1 MAFMQCMEELLGG
14 LAASFPYCE
23 KVQSTHKD
31 FVTTLKPN
39 PILYDFVIRQWHAE
53 LKPHYQDVKD
63 RNVEKLI
70 KADISIFRKID
81 IKTKWEDPSFD
92 AQSRELLLMYLMNL
106 NGLAEIHCAV
116 PAKMMETLDGI
127 ARKTV
132 SMFEGNG
139 TGNTNNSV
147 NTSLPIDPQKL
158 CSITE
163 RLLSGGGMGGPG
175 NLNPDDLADLTA
187 QMPQLGEFQNMMQSL
202 MQQIN
207 PDDLQELM
215 TQMPLINSTVMN
227 MLKNVPGGG
236 GGGSGNQ
243 NPNALQ

>member
-1 MAFMQCMEELLGG
+1 MQCMEELLGG

-53 LKPHYQDVKD
+53 LKPHYQDVKE
-63 RNVEKLI
+63 RNVDKLI
-70 KADISIFRKID
+70 KAEISIFRKID

-132 SMFEGNG
+132 SMFEGAGSTGGGTNTTNG
-139 TGNTNNSV
+139 SP
-147 NTSLPIDPQKL
+147 LPIDPQKL

-163 RLLSGGGMGGPG
+163 RLLSGGGMGNPP
-175 NLNPDDLADLTA
+175 NPDDLADLTA

-236 GGGSGNQ
+236 GGGGNGNQ

>member
-1 MAFMQCMEELLGG
+1 MQCMEELLGG

-53 LKPHYQDVKD
+53 LKPHYQDVKE
-63 RNVEKLI
+63 RNVDKLI
-70 KADISIFRKID
+70 KAEISIFRKID

-132 SMFEGNG
+132 SMFEGANSGNG
-139 TGNTNNSV
+139 GGGSGTNTN
-147 NTSLPIDPQKL
+147 SLPIDPQKL

-163 RLLSGGGMGGPG
+163 RLLSGGNGGGMGNDGV
-175 NLNPDDLADLTA
+175 DLADLTA

-236 GGGSGNQ
+236 NGGSGGS